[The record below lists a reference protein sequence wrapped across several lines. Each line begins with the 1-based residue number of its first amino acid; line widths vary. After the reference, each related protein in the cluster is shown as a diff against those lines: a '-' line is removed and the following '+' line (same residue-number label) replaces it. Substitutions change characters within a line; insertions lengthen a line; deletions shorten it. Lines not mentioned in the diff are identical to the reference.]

1 MEQKR
6 VCNWIV
12 KMAGYGAVPHP
23 SLQFKGVV
31 RLFSPA
37 LRSVFCPGECTMLVR
52 DVLHTK
58 GNRVI
63 SIDSAATVH
72 EAVAKLVQNNIGSLP
87 VVDQDCR
94 LIGIFAER
102 DVLRIMHNRGEGF
115 GRISICQVM
124 TPDPV
129 TCDIHDDVNE
139 VMGQM
144 SERRIAKVP
153 VLEEGKLVG
162 IISVGDVIKVMY
174 DKVATEN
181 QHLLSYIQGAV

>member
-1 MEQKR
+1 
-6 VCNWIV
+6 
-12 KMAGYGAVPHP
+12 
-23 SLQFKGVV
+23 
-31 RLFSPA
+31 
-37 LRSVFCPGECTMLVR
+37 MLVR
-52 DVLHTK
+52 DLLHTK

-72 EAVAKLVQNNIGSLP
+72 EALAKLVQNNIGSLP
-87 VVDQDCR
+87 VVDHDGR

-102 DVLRIMHNRGEGF
+102 DVLRIIHNRGEGF
-115 GRISICQVM
+115 GRVSISHVM
-124 TPDPV
+124 TCNPV
-129 TCDIHDDVNE
+129 TCDILDDVNE

-153 VLEEGKLVG
+153 VLEADKLVG